1 MLDGVVTR
9 LETNKCASSLQVHPY
24 VSRTFCWCTP
34 MVALTV
40 CWCTHMVADICCAAA
55 NTNEF
60 LVPMPPY
67 AVSHTVANVLR
78 VNCPHNN
85 IDAACSSG
93 YLGIHRSLE
102 YLSSGQCNTA
112 VVAGV
117 QLLLKP
123 RSFES
128 GAGKISS
135 KAGIMRPFDVSVQ
148 RINKT

>member
-1 MLDGVVTR
+1 MRMIL
-9 LETNKCASSLQVHPY
+9 N
-24 VSRTFCWCTP
+24 
-34 MVALTV
+34 VALEAIDDAG
-40 CWCTHMVADICCAAA
+40 WCRDTLGDQQMCIFTAA
-55 NTNEF
+55 NTSEF

-67 AVSHTVANVLR
+67 AVSHTMANVLR
-78 VNCPHNN
+78 VDCPHNN
-85 IDAACSSG
+85 VDAACSSG

-102 YLSSGQCNTA
+102 YLSSGQCNAA

-135 KAGIMRPFDVSVQ
+135 KAGIMRPFDVSMQHNNMTRVD
-148 RINKT
+148 IIWCFTG